1 MSLEKNLRANSLV
14 YETRILGCRYTI
26 TCRTRGNTASGRK
39 GLLIWASK
47 SLRGDDLRN
56 YDEMPVRDLST
67 EEDDSSFMREGMC
80 VRNF

>member
-1 MSLEKNLRANSLV
+1 MFGNVARKKNLQANSLV

-56 YDEMPVRDLST
+56 YDEMLVRDL
-67 EEDDSSFMREGMC
+67 
-80 VRNF
+80 VWRNTASLI